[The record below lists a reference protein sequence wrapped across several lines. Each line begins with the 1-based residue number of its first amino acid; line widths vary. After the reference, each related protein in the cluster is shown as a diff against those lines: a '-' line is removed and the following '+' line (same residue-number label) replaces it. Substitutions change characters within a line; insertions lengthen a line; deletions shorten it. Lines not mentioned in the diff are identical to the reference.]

1 MRVRTALAAAAV
13 SLSLGLVAVPAAE
26 AANGTTAAP
35 NANSVPAL
43 VKVPVSGVAKN
54 GRKFNGTYA
63 IQRFVVRNNK
73 AVAVGTLTGTF
84 KGRHVTRYGVTTPV
98 QSLTGASGQT
108 GTARAAQAASSC
120 SVLHLVLGPISL
132 NLLGLQVN
140 LGGGTGANKVITL
153 DITAIPGPNNLLG
166 NLLCNLTGAL
176 SNTGALSALTSNL
189 NQLTTA
195 LNSLVGLLGGLGL

>member
-13 SLSLGLVAVPAAE
+13 SLSLGLVAVPAAV
-26 AANGTTAAP
+26 AQTGTASAP
-35 NANSVPAL
+35 SANSAPAL

-73 AVAVGTLTGTF
+73 AVAVGTLTGMF

-98 QSLTGASGQT
+98 KSLTGSTGQSSS
-108 GTARAAQAASSC
+108 ARTAQAAGSC

-140 LGGGTGANKVITL
+140 LGGGPAANQVITL
-153 DITAIPGPNNLLG
+153 DITAIPGAGNLLG
-166 NLLCNLTGAL
+166 NLLCDLTGAL
-176 SNTGALSALTSNL
+176 NNTSTLSALTSDL
-189 NQLTTA
+189 QQLTTT
-195 LNSLVGLLGGLGL
+195 LNALVGLLGGL